1 MTEESPSS
9 RREFLVRTA
18 KAGLAVAASGALGLL
33 LHNREARRP
42 PVTLV
47 PTHRDLSVP
56 QPAGFPRI
64 VMVRGPSPRA
74 ITQAA
79 IRELGGMKAFISR
92 QDIVV
97 IKPNMAW
104 DRVPQQAANT
114 NPEVIQALVEL
125 CYEAGAKEV
134 RVTDVSCDEAR
145 RCFQRSGIAAA
156 AQAVGARVILPE
168 EHLFREVALGG
179 EVLDRWPVF
188 VPFLEADKIINV
200 PIAKQHSLTRVSLA
214 LKNWYGILGGVR
226 SRLHQ
231 QIHESIADLAAF
243 MKPTL
248 TLLDAVRILVHNGPQ
263 GGSLDDVHQ
272 LNLVAASVDQ
282 VAVDAFGVTLFGYQP
297 TDFRYLILAEAR
309 GLGTTRFE
317 ELKLKQINL

>member
-1 MTEESPSS
+1 MADESSSS
-9 RREFLVRTA
+9 RREFLLRTA
-18 KAGLAVAASGALGLL
+18 KAGLAVAASGALGLF
-33 LHNREARRP
+33 LHNRKPRQPRAAL
-42 PVTLV
+42 T
-47 PTHRDLSVP
+47 PTRRDLSVP
-56 QPAGFPRI
+56 TPAGTPEF
-64 VMVRGPSPRA
+64 VLVRGPSPRA

-79 IRELGGMKAFISR
+79 IRELGGMQAFISR
-92 QDIVV
+92 QDIVL
-97 IKPNMAW
+97 IKPNIAW

-114 NPEVIQALVEL
+114 NPEVIQTLVEM

-156 AQAVGARVILPE
+156 AQAAGARVILPE
-168 EHLFREVALGG
+168 EHRFREVALGG
-179 EVLDRWPVF
+179 EVLDHWPVF

-200 PIAKQHSLTRVSLA
+200 PIAKQHSLTRVTLA
-214 LKNWYGILGGVR
+214 LKNWYGILGGQR
-226 SRLHQ
+226 HRLHQ
-231 QIHESIADLAAF
+231 RIHESLADLATF

-248 TLLDAVRILVHNGPQ
+248 TLLDAVRILIRNGPQ
-263 GGSLDDVHQ
+263 GGSLDDVRQ

-297 TDFRYLILAEAR
+297 ADFRYLVLAESR

-317 ELKLKQINL
+317 DLKLKQVNL